1 MSKIIA
7 ESALPDVNVERDW
20 QVFIRWTWFI
30 LLVCAVVVL
39 FLLKL
44 GLGTVQIPVSTIVA
58 ILLGQNV
65 GTGVES
71 NIVLQF
77 RLPHAVTAMIAGAAL
92 AVSGLQ
98 MQTLF
103 RNPLAGPWV
112 LGVVAGARVGVACL
126 LVIGAAVGLQLS
138 NTLGIFASLSLVIA
152 ASAGAF
158 FTLLLI
164 ITLSRKL
171 STTTLLIAGLIF
183 GYVAEGL
190 TNLLLHFTTM
200 SQRIIFLA
208 WNEGSF
214 GGVTWVQMKIFVPVV
229 LIGFVIA
236 FALVKALNALL
247 LGEKYARTLGLT
259 VARARYAALFG
270 MVALAGGVTAFC
282 GPIAFLDI
290 AVPHIC
296 RGIFKT
302 SDHRILV
309 PTTALMGALLALV
322 ADLVTTL
329 PGAQQVVHLN
339 SVTALIGGPVVLWI
353 LLHRKEMRSME
364 S

>member
-1 MSKIIA
+1 MSNAIEDDKSFDSREENIA
-7 ESALPDVNVERDW
+7 RHTN
-20 QVFIRWTWFI
+20 FRWLWFV
-30 LLVCAVVVL
+30 LLLGAVLTL

-44 GLGTVQIPVSTIVA
+44 GLGTVHIPVSAVIL
-58 ILLGQNV
+58 ILLGQDAGSNIN
-65 GTGVES
+65 S

-77 RLPHAVTAMIAGAAL
+77 RLPHAVTAMLAGAAL

-126 LVIGAAVGLQLS
+126 LVIGAAIGLQLS
-138 NTLGIFASLSLVIA
+138 NTLGVFASLSLVIA

-158 FTLLLI
+158 LTLLLVI
-164 ITLSRKL
+164 SLSRRL
-171 STTTLLIAGLIF
+171 NTTTLLIAGLIF
-183 GYVAEGL
+183 GYILDGF

-214 GGVTWVQMKIFVPVV
+214 GGVTWVQMKIFIPVI
-229 LIGFVIA
+229 LIGFAVAVI
-236 FALVKALNALL
+236 LTKSLNALL
-247 LGEKYARTLGLT
+247 LGEQYARTLGLT
-259 VARARYAALFG
+259 VSRARFAALFS

-290 AVPHIC
+290 AVPHVC
-296 RGIFKT
+296 RGLFKT
-302 SDHRILV
+302 SDHRILI
-309 PTTALMGALLALV
+309 PATALMGALLALV
-322 ADLVTTL
+322 ADLMISL
-329 PGAQQVVHLN
+329 PGTQQVLHLN
-339 SVTALIGGPVVLWI
+339 SILALVGGPVVLWV
-353 LLHRKEMRSME
+353 LLRRKELRD
-364 S
+364 